1 MKESQKQRWIAERSQ
16 GSSDV
21 SDENKK
27 KEQEYISNQEDIHFL
42 KMVYAL
48 INEYDKS
55 DERISIEQYNK
66 ELNEAEARI
75 DAGKYISHE
84 DLEKEA
90 KKW

>member
-1 MKESQKQRWIAERSQ
+1 MSTAQIKEK
-16 GSSDV
+16 V
-21 SDENKK
+21 
-27 KEQEYISNQEDIHFL
+27 QEYISNQADIRFL

-48 INEYDKS
+48 INEYDQN

-66 ELNEAEARI
+66 ELDDAEARI

-90 KKW
+90 KQW